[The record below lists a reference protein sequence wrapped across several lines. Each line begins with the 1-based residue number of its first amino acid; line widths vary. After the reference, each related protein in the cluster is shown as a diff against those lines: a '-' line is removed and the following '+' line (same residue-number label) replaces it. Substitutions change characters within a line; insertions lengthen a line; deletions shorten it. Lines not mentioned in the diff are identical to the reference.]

1 MHTLNRIGPSS
12 YACRVHTQHA
22 RPHTHR
28 QFTLQ
33 NGLFSPYLVQCCYSC
48 NNSPLLCE
56 LSDQL
61 SVTSKLLR
69 ASIAEREAMSS
80 PSPSPTPPLSPNSH
94 ESLLNRKPELR
105 TVCAVV
111 RTARWHQLGIKLGVD
126 TQMLDDIKIEKSE
139 TQEKRTQMFRL
150 WLASQPEASHRQLV
164 EALKLKVIGE
174 DAMAVEYEEKVKQ
187 QTLEIIAASQEDS
200 TRGLGKFY
208 TA

>member
-1 MHTLNRIGPSS
+1 
-12 YACRVHTQHA
+12 
-22 RPHTHR
+22 
-28 QFTLQ
+28 
-33 NGLFSPYLVQCCYSC
+33 
-48 NNSPLLCE
+48 
-56 LSDQL
+56 
-61 SVTSKLLR
+61 
-69 ASIAEREAMSS
+69 MSS

-111 RTARWHQLGIKLGVD
+111 RTARWHQLGIQLGVD

-139 TQEKRTQMFRL
+139 THEKRTQMFRL